1 MDDVR
6 VAERL
11 LTAIRRRDWEAIGG
25 CFAEDAVLR
34 VLTPHRL
41 RVEAGRDAIV
51 ARYRAWLGLEECEV
65 VSASAEVVADRVR
78 VVYRFRG
85 LDPAKG
91 PQLNEHTGYG
101 AVDDGALAFLNV
113 SCAGFRPD
121 PGARERS

>member
-11 LTAIRRRDWEAIGG
+11 LAAIRQRDWEAIGA

-41 RVEAGRDAIV
+41 REEVGRDAIV
-51 ARYRAWLGLEECEV
+51 ARYRAWLGLEQLEV
-65 VSASAEVVADRVR
+65 VASGAEVVADRVR
-78 VVYRFRG
+78 VVYRFHG

-101 AVDDGALAFLNV
+101 AVEHGAFVFLNV
-113 SCAGFRPD
+113 TCAGFRPD
-121 PGARERS
+121 PGAGQRL